1 MIIHFIHCNA
11 DTLRTGSL
19 LLLVGLHARWV
30 RIRNVLRHRIN
41 RHFAR
46 RLRQRTAYF
55 RSLHGRAA
63 NQGETSRALTQPIGG
78 DAR

>member
-19 LLLVGLHARWV
+19 LFLVGLRARWV
-30 RIRNVLRHRIN
+30 RVRNALRHRIN

-55 RSLHGRAA
+55 RLMDGRAA
-63 NQGETSRALTQPIGG
+63 GVADGIRGG
-78 DAR
+78 AAR